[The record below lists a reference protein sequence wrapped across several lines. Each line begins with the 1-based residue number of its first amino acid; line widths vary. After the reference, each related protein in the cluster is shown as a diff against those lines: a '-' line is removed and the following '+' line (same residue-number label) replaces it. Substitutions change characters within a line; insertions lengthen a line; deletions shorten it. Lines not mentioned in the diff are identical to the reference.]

1 MVTVASVIALAVVL
15 APLVALV
22 ASSVTIWAMWRLG
35 MSRLIA
41 PADKVTKHAGRFSRI
56 LKGLGRALMWV
67 GLKALPVVGKAIL
80 WIGRALMANPIGLA
94 VMAIAGG
101 AYLIIKYWEPLKG
114 IFDKIW
120 SGIKDGA
127 LWLGNFIIE
136 WSPLGLLIK
145 GVQKLKGLMKGFW
158 GDKDN
163 KVAIEATKHI
173 KQLPAN
179 DPYYRS
185 SIKPIG
191 KNTAADKGA
200 SSSDQYKPLRSS
212 ASITTKEIHSSE
224 PTVINIH
231 AAEGMNLEELAT
243 MVDKKIEEKDRKAER
258 RRRGRLHG

>member
-1 MVTVASVIALAVVL
+1 
-15 APLVALV
+15 
-22 ASSVTIWAMWRLG
+22 
-35 MSRLIA
+35 
-41 PADKVTKHAGRFSRI
+41 
-56 LKGLGRALMWV
+56 MWV
-67 GLKALPVVGKAIL
+67 GMKALPIVGKAIL
-80 WIGRALMANPIGLA
+80 WIGRALMANPIGLII
-94 VMAIAGG
+94 MAIGLA
-101 AYLIIKYWEPLKG
+101 AYFIIKHWTPIKAFFGELW
-114 IFDKIW
+114 D
-120 SGIKDGA
+120 GIKDGA
-127 LWLGNFIIE
+127 LMLWNFIIE
-136 WSPLGLLIK
+136 YSPFGLLVK
-145 GVQKLKGLMKGFW
+145 GVKKLKELLKGFW